1 MASWYKTGRLNR
13 SAKAM
18 VAVMLLALV
27 LVAAVPVA
35 FLVGIFLM
43 IFGHVVAGLVLF
55 GASIVAAGAGVT
67 FAILSGIRQVRH
79 LREMVTNVTNGDF
92 RVLRLDNDDY
102 SYTSG
107 DSPKTDLRARLP

>member
-1 MASWYKTGRLNR
+1 MAGWSRTGRLNR

-43 IFGHVVAGLVLF
+43 IFGHVVAGLALF
-55 GASIVAAGAGVT
+55 GASIVAAGAGVA
-67 FAILSGIRQVRH
+67 FAIFSGIRQVRH
-79 LREMVTNVTNGDF
+79 LREMVTNVANGDF

-102 SYTSG
+102 SYTSA
-107 DSPKTDLRARLP
+107 DSPKGDLRARLR

>member
-1 MASWYKTGRLNR
+1 MAGWYGTGRLNR

-18 VAVMLLALV
+18 VVVMLLALV

-35 FLVGIFLM
+35 FLVGLFLM
-43 IFGHVVAGLVLF
+43 IFGHVVAGLALF
-55 GASIVAAGAGVT
+55 GASIVAAGAGVA

-79 LREMVTNVTNGDF
+79 LREMVTNVTSGNF
-92 RVLRLDNDDY
+92 RVLRLDNEDY

-107 DSPKTDLRARLP
+107 ESPQRDLRARLP

>member
-1 MASWYKTGRLNR
+1 MAGWSRTGRLSR

-43 IFGHVVAGLVLF
+43 IFGHVVAGLALF
-55 GASIVAAGAGVT
+55 GASILLAGAGVT

-79 LREMVTNVTNGDF
+79 LRDMVTNVANGDF
-92 RVLRLDNDDY
+92 RVLRLNDDDY
-102 SYTSG
+102 SYTSA
-107 DSPKTDLRARLP
+107 DSPQRDLRARLP